1 MLALWRVGIL
11 LERLI
16 GWRWFAAL
24 FCVSAIG
31 GSAASLL
38 ISPDN
43 ILGVGASGG
52 IIGLFAAVIV
62 ASFYFP
68 SGPLPEALR
77 IGAIRISYFHPAAPA
92 RPPVA

>member
-1 MLALWRVGIL
+1 MLALWRAGIL

-16 GWRWFAAL
+16 GWRRFTVL

-38 ISPDN
+38 INPDN
-43 ILGVGASGG
+43 MLGVGASGG

-62 ASFYFP
+62 ANFHFP

-77 IGAIRISYFHPAAPA
+77 IGAIWISYFHPAAPA

>member
-1 MLALWRVGIL
+1 MLALWRAGIL

-16 GWRWFAAL
+16 GWRRFAVL

-31 GSAASLL
+31 DSAASLL

-77 IGAIRISYFHPAAPA
+77 IGAIWISYFHPAAPA